1 MMYKSICS
9 TVSVSNIAIKQPD
22 FADVN
27 VVTLSAPAGL
37 KLMEISYFEANHPGL
52 QKTWLTYFLGFV
64 GV

>member
-1 MMYKSICS
+1 M
-9 TVSVSNIAIKQPD
+9 SNIAIKQPD

-37 KLMEISYFEANHPGL
+37 KLMEISYFEANPPGL

-64 GV
+64 AV